1 MISSAAVTKR
11 PQMPK
16 IQTRDIL
23 LQIQIFYNITEMLL
37 VQQIQFVFLNV
48 NDLLEK
54 LTLSK

>member
-1 MISSAAVTKR
+1 
-11 PQMPK
+11 MPK